1 MTDEMREHRTAKVLE
16 QRAHDLL
23 LGHSFA
29 QRQIG
34 YIHTLEIDYGA
45 PMKQRT
51 LLEVEMAAQKKR
63 ENPVRLII
71 SIALKQASNY
81 IK

>member
-1 MTDEMREHRTAKVLE
+1 MTELASQKRIASMLD

-29 QRQIG
+29 HQQIG
-34 YIHTLEIDYGA
+34 FIHTLEIDYGE

-51 LLEVEMAAQKKR
+51 LLEVEVAA
-63 ENPVRLII
+63 
-71 SIALKQASNY
+71 
-81 IK
+81 